1 MKSILVMFA
10 LLVSVVGCGQ
20 LQLPKVIL
28 VTPLNEQDVLNA
40 KAAALIA
47 ANSERIED
55 VDQDDE
61 KPVAKCVCG
70 GTGRSGDGL
79 GPCSCP
85 DGCICKKTSSEATRA
100 ESESDPPISESDVAV
115 SESDP
120 PSGEST
126 QENLEPDAEPTVQQ
140 QAPGSSDEQ
149 LRSIDQSLKE
159 LTEYT
164 QQLAAK
170 DSATV
175 EVIGTIEDRVAKLE
189 AVAEAQ
195 EKLKADEAALTKK
208 AAETPTMPNQQLV
221 ILYAEKDVETI
232 ERWEEKNGAALVDV
246 GWTIGADETF
256 QIVKLR
262 FESDGATK
270 FTRAYE
276 LAKQNGTPY
285 FAYHYKGEFKQGQN
299 SLPDSAVVSDRLN
312 ALVVKPV
319 SASSTTTEEPW
330 RYVEET
336 WPARVPING
345 TRTPSK
351 EVLVWH
357 LRGGGKGGENHRQD
371 YYASWPLE
379 QMTAKQLV
387 TLHDSDHPAT
397 VQKSVQYVQPSQVMS
412 RGFQLFPR
420 SSNASYRQRTCVN
433 GKCF

>member
-1 MKSILVMFA
+1 MKSYWVMVA
-10 LLVSVVGCGQ
+10 LLMSVVGCGQ
-20 LQLPKVIL
+20 LQLPKVIV
-28 VTPLNEQDVLNA
+28 VTPLNEQDILDA

-47 ANSERIED
+47 ANSERVEEI
-55 VDQDDE
+55 DE
-61 KPVAKCVCG
+61 EASVTKCLCG

-79 GPCSCP
+79 GPCACP
-85 DGCICKKTSSEATRA
+85 DGCSCKKTSSEPTGA
-100 ESESDPPISESDVAV
+100 EIETEPAIPESDGAV
-115 SESDP
+115 SESEPVSSESAADP
-120 PSGEST
+120 DV
-126 QENLEPDAEPTVQQ
+126 PDSEPTVQQ
-140 QAPGSSDEQ
+140 QAPPSVEQ
-149 LRSIDQSLKE
+149 NLDSINQSLSQ
-159 LTEYT
+159 LTDHTANLAEKYT
-164 QQLAAK
+164 
-170 DSATV
+170 ATV
-175 EVIGTIEDRVAKLE
+175 KTTSELEDRVAKLE
-189 AVAEAQ
+189 AAAAAQ
-195 EKLKADEAALTKK
+195 EKLQAEEAALTKK
-208 AAETPTMPNQQLV
+208 AAEAPTRPNQQLV
-221 ILYAEKDVETI
+221 ILYADKDLATI
-232 ERWEEKNGAALVDV
+232 ERWEETNGAALVDV

-262 FESDGATK
+262 IESDDATK

-319 SASSTTTEEPW
+319 TASSTTTEEPW
-330 RYVEET
+330 RYVDET

-357 LRGGGKGGENHRQD
+357 LRGGGTGGGNHVQD

-387 TLHDSDHPAT
+387 TLHDADHPGPVSKPA
-397 VQKSVQYVQPSQVMS
+397 QLELQ
-412 RGFQLFPR
+412 GFRYMPIQGNVSFR
-420 SSNASYRQRTCVN
+420 RRTCVN

>member
-1 MKSILVMFA
+1 MKSYWVMVA

-20 LQLPKVIL
+20 LQLPKVIV
-28 VTPLNEQDVLNA
+28 VTPLNEQDILDA

-47 ANSERIED
+47 ANSERVEEI
-55 VDQDDE
+55 DE
-61 KPVAKCVCG
+61 EASVTKCLCG

-79 GPCSCP
+79 GPCACP
-85 DGCICKKTSSEATRA
+85 DGCSCKKTSSKASGDEI
-100 ESESDPPISESDVAV
+100 EPEPAV
-115 SESDP
+115 SESDGAV
-120 PSGEST
+120 SES
-126 QENLEPDAEPTVQQ
+126 EPASVESAADPDEPDTEPTVQQ
-140 QAPGSSDEQ
+140 QAPSSSDDQ

-175 EVIGTIEDRVAKLE
+175 KVIGTIEDRVAKLE
-189 AVAEAQ
+189 AAAAEA
-195 EKLKADEAALTKK
+195 EKLKAAAASLEQK
-208 AAETPTMPNQQLV
+208 AAESPTRPNQQLV
-221 ILYAEKDVETI
+221 ILYAEKDAATI
-232 ERWEEKNGAALVDV
+232 ERWEETNGAALVDV
-246 GWTIGADETF
+246 GWTIGADESF

-262 FESDGATK
+262 IESDDATK

-299 SLPDSAVVSDRLN
+299 SLPDSVVVSDRLN
-312 ALVVKPV
+312 SLVVKPV
-319 SASSTTTEEPW
+319 TASSTTSEEPW
-330 RYVEET
+330 RYVDET

-351 EVLVWH
+351 EVLMWH
-357 LRGGGKGGENHRQD
+357 LRGGGTGGENHRQD

-387 TLHDSDHPAT
+387 TLHDADHPGPVSKPA
-397 VQKSVQYVQPSQVMS
+397 QLELQGFRYVPIQGNVSF
-412 RGFQLFPR
+412 RR
-420 SSNASYRQRTCVN
+420 KTCVN
-433 GKCF
+433 GKCY

>member
-1 MKSILVMFA
+1 MFA

-20 LQLPKVIL
+20 LQLPKVIV
-28 VTPLNEQDVLNA
+28 VTPLNEQDVLDA

-47 ANSERIED
+47 ANSERIEEA
-55 VDQDDE
+55 VEDDE
-61 KPVAKCVCG
+61 KPIAKCLCG

-79 GPCSCP
+79 GPCACP
-85 DGCICKKTSSEATRA
+85 DGCSCKKTSSEPTGA
-100 ESESDPPISESDVAV
+100 EIETEPAIPESDGAV
-115 SESDP
+115 SESEP

-126 QENLEPDAEPTVQQ
+126 AENLEPDTEPTVAQ
-140 QAPGSSDEQ
+140 QAPSSRDVQ
-149 LRSIDQSLKE
+149 LESIDQSLKE

-175 EVIGTIEDRVAKLE
+175 KVIDTIEDRVAKLE
-189 AVAEAQ
+189 AAAAEA
-195 EKLKADEAALTKK
+195 EKLKAAAASLEQK
-208 AAETPTMPNQQLV
+208 AAEAPTRPNQQLV
-221 ILYAEKDVETI
+221 ILYADKDLATI
-232 ERWEEKNGAALVDV
+232 ERWEETNGAALVDV
-246 GWTIGADETF
+246 GWTIGTDETF

-262 FESDGATK
+262 IESDDATK

-276 LAKQNGTPY
+276 MAKQNGTPY

-312 ALVVKPV
+312 ALIVKPV
-319 SASSTTTEEPW
+319 TTSATSTTAEPW
-330 RYVEET
+330 QQVPET

-357 LRGGGKGGENHRQD
+357 LRGGENHRQD

-379 QMTAKQLV
+379 QMTAAQLV
-387 TLHDSDHPAT
+387 TLHDSDHPTT

-420 SSNASYRQRTCVN
+420 SSNVSFRQKTCRN
-433 GKCF
+433 GKCY

>member
-1 MKSILVMFA
+1 MFA

-20 LQLPKVIL
+20 LQLPKVIV
-28 VTPLNEQDVLNA
+28 VTPLNEQDVLDA

-55 VDQDDE
+55 AVEDDE
-61 KPVAKCVCG
+61 KPIAKCLCG

-79 GPCSCP
+79 GPCACP
-85 DGCICKKTSSEATRA
+85 DGCSCKKTSSEPRGAEIETEPA
-100 ESESDPPISESDVAV
+100 IPESEGAISES
-115 SESDP
+115 EP

-126 QENLEPDAEPTVQQ
+126 AENLESDTEPTVAQ
-140 QAPGSSDEQ
+140 QAPSVEDEQ

-175 EVIGTIEDRVAKLE
+175 KVIDTIEDRVAKLE
-189 AVAEAQ
+189 AAAAEA
-195 EKLKADEAALTKK
+195 EKLKAAAASLDQK
-208 AAETPTMPNQQLV
+208 AAEAPTRPNQQLV
-221 ILYAEKDVETI
+221 ILYADKDLATI
-232 ERWEEKNGAALVDV
+232 ERWEETNGAALVDV

-262 FESDGATK
+262 IESDDATK

-276 LAKQNGTPY
+276 LAKQKGTPY

-319 SASSTTTEEPW
+319 TASSTTAEPW
-330 RYVEET
+330 RNIPET

-357 LRGGGKGGENHRQD
+357 LRGGGKGGENHRD
-371 YYASWPLE
+371 DFSGWPLE
-379 QMTAKQLV
+379 SMTPGQLV
-387 TLHDSDHPAT
+387 TLHDQDHPVAMQQT
-397 VQKSVQYVQPSQVMS
+397 VQYVT
-412 RGFQLFPR
+412 PR
-420 SSNASYRQRTCVN
+420 SVQFVPRSGTVQYRQRTCKN

>member
-1 MKSILVMFA
+1 MKSYWVMVA

-20 LQLPKVIL
+20 LQLPKVIV
-28 VTPLNEQDVLNA
+28 VTPLNEQDVLDA

-55 VDQDDE
+55 ADQNDE
-61 KPVAKCVCG
+61 KPVAKCLCG

-79 GPCSCP
+79 GPCACP
-85 DGCICKKTSSEATRA
+85 DGCSCKKTSSDASGA
-100 ESESDPPISESDVAV
+100 EIETEPAISESDGAV
-115 SESDP
+115 SESEP
-120 PSGEST
+120 VSGEST
-126 QENLEPDAEPTVQQ
+126 ADPDEPDSEPTVQQ
-140 QAPGSSDEQ
+140 QAPPSVEQ
-149 LRSIDQSLKE
+149 NLDLINQSLSQ
-159 LTEYT
+159 LTDHTANLAEKYT
-164 QQLAAK
+164 
-170 DSATV
+170 ATV
-175 EVIGTIEDRVAKLE
+175 KTTLDLEDRVAKLE
-189 AVAEAQ
+189 AAAVEA
-195 EKLKADEAALTKK
+195 EKLKASEAALTKK
-208 AAETPTMPNQQLV
+208 AAETPTRPNQQLV
-221 ILYAEKDVETI
+221 ILYADKDLATI
-232 ERWEEKNGAALVDV
+232 ERWEETNGAALVDV

-262 FESDGATK
+262 IESDDATK
-270 FTRAYE
+270 FPRAYE

-319 SASSTTTEEPW
+319 SASSTTTDEPW

-351 EVLVWH
+351 DVLVWH
-357 LRGGGKGGENHRQD
+357 LRGGGTGGENHRQD

-387 TLHDSDHPAT
+387 TLHDADHPGPVSKP
-397 VQKSVQYVQPSQVMS
+397 VQLERQAFRYVPIQGNVSF
-412 RGFQLFPR
+412 RR
-420 SSNASYRQRTCVN
+420 KTCVN
-433 GKCF
+433 GKCY